1 MDGVQLKLALQEY
14 ATEIGID
21 ELKVTTADPFLVL
34 KRRLQVQQEKGFAS
48 GFEEPD
54 IDLRTTPSLLVE
66 DAASIIAIAVAYP
79 STLKNAPRGKE
90 GERRGI
96 FCRSSWGL
104 DYHQALRQRLT
115 LLEEK
120 IQELSPGARTR
131 SMVDTGELVDRAVA
145 ERAGIGFSGKNC
157 SIISEEYGSYL
168 YLGELITDIVLP
180 PDQPV
185 EELCG
190 TCNKCIDACPT
201 DALVEPGVIDAKR
214 CISFLTQ
221 TKTLLPEPFRMA
233 LGNRLYGCDTCQQV
247 CPYNRK
253 RNATHHAELQPDPEQ
268 VKPLLVPLLSMS
280 NREFKSRFGTLSGAW
295 RGKKPIQRNA
305 ICALVHY
312 RDKSAIEALRLMTEN
327 DARED
332 MRALA
337 LWAVGRIG
345 GVDEK
350 SYIKSRLL
358 ADTAVDVQTEGQR
371 LLEEWGE
378 SDAISTAHL

>member
-1 MDGVQLKLALQEY
+1 MDGSALKAQLQAY

-21 ELKVTTADPFLVL
+21 EFRVTTADPFLVM
-34 KRRLQVQQEKGFAS
+34 KQRLIQQQEKGYAS

-54 IDLRTTPSLLVE
+54 LDRRTTPTLLLD
-66 DAASIIAIAVAYP
+66 DAVSIIAIAVAYP
-79 STLKNAPRGKE
+79 SKLKDAPRGKE

-96 FCRSSWGL
+96 FGRSSWGL
-104 DYHQALRQRLT
+104 DYHQALKNRLM

-120 IQELSPGARTR
+120 IGTLSPGSQTR

-157 SIISEEYGSYL
+157 SIISETHGSYL
-168 YLGELITDIVLP
+168 YLGELITDCYLP
-180 PDQPV
+180 PDEPV

-190 TCNKCIDACPT
+190 SCTKCMDACPT

-214 CISFLTQ
+214 CISFITQ
-221 TKTLLPEPFRMA
+221 TKTLIPEDFRYA

-253 RNATHHAELQPDPEQ
+253 KHATQHAELQPDPEQ
-268 VKPLLVPLLSMS
+268 VKPLLIPLLSLS
-280 NREFKSRFGTLSGAW
+280 NREFKTRFGSLSGAW

-305 ICALVHY
+305 VCALVHY
-312 RDKSAIEALRLMTEN
+312 QDRTALDALRTMAET
-327 DARED
+327 DQRED

-337 LWAVGRIG
+337 IWAIGRISG
-345 GVDEK
+345 QEAEGYVQERLSVDAANDVQVEGT
-350 SYIKSRLL
+350 RLL
-358 ADTAVDVQTEGQR
+358 DEWRAERAVSSTDV
-371 LLEEWGE
+371 
-378 SDAISTAHL
+378 

>member
-14 ATEIGID
+14 AVEIGID

-34 KRRLQVQQEKGFAS
+34 KRRLQAQQEKGFAS

-54 IDLRTTPSLLVE
+54 LDLRTTPSLLVE

-157 SIISEEYGSYL
+157 SIISEEHGSYL
-168 YLGELITDIVLP
+168 YLGELITDLVLP

-190 TCNKCIDACPT
+190 TCN
-201 DALVEPGVIDAKR
+201 
-214 CISFLTQ
+214 
-221 TKTLLPEPFRMA
+221 
-233 LGNRLYGCDTCQQV
+233 
-247 CPYNRK
+247 
-253 RNATHHAELQPDPEQ
+253 
-268 VKPLLVPLLSMS
+268 
-280 NREFKSRFGTLSGAW
+280 
-295 RGKKPIQRNA
+295 
-305 ICALVHY
+305 
-312 RDKSAIEALRLMTEN
+312 
-327 DARED
+327 
-332 MRALA
+332 
-337 LWAVGRIG
+337 
-345 GVDEK
+345 
-350 SYIKSRLL
+350 
-358 ADTAVDVQTEGQR
+358 
-371 LLEEWGE
+371 
-378 SDAISTAHL
+378 

>member
-14 ATEIGID
+14 AVEIGID

-34 KRRLQVQQEKGFAS
+34 KRRLQAQQEKGFAS

-54 IDLRTTPSLLVE
+54 LDLRTTPSLLVE

-157 SIISEEYGSYL
+157 SIISEEHGSYL
-168 YLGELITDIVLP
+168 YLGELITDLVLP

-201 DALVEPGVIDAKR
+201 DALV
-214 CISFLTQ
+214 
-221 TKTLLPEPFRMA
+221 
-233 LGNRLYGCDTCQQV
+233 
-247 CPYNRK
+247 
-253 RNATHHAELQPDPEQ
+253 
-268 VKPLLVPLLSMS
+268 
-280 NREFKSRFGTLSGAW
+280 
-295 RGKKPIQRNA
+295 
-305 ICALVHY
+305 
-312 RDKSAIEALRLMTEN
+312 
-327 DARED
+327 
-332 MRALA
+332 
-337 LWAVGRIG
+337 
-345 GVDEK
+345 
-350 SYIKSRLL
+350 
-358 ADTAVDVQTEGQR
+358 
-371 LLEEWGE
+371 
-378 SDAISTAHL
+378 